1 MLSSCVWKLIK
12 KMSIL
17 NYFRKIDSVPSDKNE
32 GLNELLRPKVLKE
45 VNSEMRK
52 VEKICTDS
60 LYLGKCR
67 FMYTVRL
74 KGWG

>member
-1 MLSSCVWKLIK
+1 
-12 KMSIL
+12 MSIL
-17 NYFRKIDSVPSDKNE
+17 NYFRKIDSVPSDTNE
-32 GLNELLRPKVLKE
+32 GLNELLGPKVPVLKE

-67 FMYTVRL
+67 FN
-74 KGWG
+74 KK